1 VLIAADTAAGG
12 GGNIWGTVAM
22 FAVLFG
28 LMYLMFIRPQSR
40 RRREAQEM
48 QSKLGSGDKV
58 ITIGGLY
65 GTVESADDE
74 SVILEIS
81 PGVTAR
87 YARQA
92 IARITERAG
101 GDEPDTSA
109 DESEHEPASSPIQE
123 TKKVK

>member
-1 VLIAADTAAGG
+1 VLTAVEPAPSG
-12 GGNIWGTVAM
+12 GGNIWTTVAM

-28 LMYLMFIRPQSR
+28 LMYFLFIRPQSR

-48 QSKLGSGDKV
+48 QKQLGPGDKV

-74 SVILEIS
+74 SVQLEIA
-81 PGVTAR
+81 PGVIAR

-92 IARITERAG
+92 IARVTERVG

-109 DESEHEPASSPIQE
+109 DEPAASPVQE
-123 TKKVK
+123 AKKAG

>member
-1 VLIAADTAAGG
+1 
-12 GGNIWGTVAM
+12 M

-92 IARITERAG
+92 IAPITERAG

>member
-1 VLIAADTAAGG
+1 MLIAADTAAGG

-101 GDEPDTSA
+101 GDEPDASA